1 MRAHGFTLIEVII
14 TVVIVAILATGAMP
28 VIQLTVKRNKESE
41 LRGDLREIRTAI
53 DLYKKA
59 VDAGKIRKSLEQT
72 GYPPNLEVLESGVQD
87 VTSPKRKLIK
97 FIRKIPRDPMTNYP
111 DRSPAQ
117 TWGTRSYDS
126 DSDSPREG
134 VDVYDVY
141 SLSLEKGVNGTS
153 YNTW

>member
-1 MRAHGFTLIEVII
+1 MRVRGFTLIEVII

-28 VIQLTVKRNKESE
+28 VIQLTIKRNKESE
-41 LRGDLREIRTAI
+41 LRSDLREIRTAI

-59 VDAGKIRKSLEQT
+59 VDGGKIRKSLEQT
-72 GYPPNLEVLESGVQD
+72 GYPPNLEVLETGVQD
-87 VTSPKRKLIK
+87 VTSPKRKILR

-111 DRSPAQ
+111 DRTAAQ

-126 DSDSPREG
+126 DSDNPREG
-134 VDVYDVY
+134 VDVYDIY